1 MTESKFLDL
10 YEIISLWWAK
20 GDWTELNQ
28 KENITKWFLT
38 FKNVADFK
46 YDHSLNQ
53 IYLLH
58 KNGSDFWLE
67 MEDSDFEISMSGS
80 EFTLIIKKDWA

>member
-10 YEIISLWWAK
+10 FEIICLWWPK
-20 GDWTELNQ
+20 GDWAELNRSEIQ
-28 KENITKWFLT
+28 TKWFLT
-38 FKNVADFK
+38 FKNVVDFK
-46 YDHSLNQ
+46 YNHSLNQ

-58 KNGSDFWLE
+58 ENGSDFWLE

-80 EFTLIIKKDWA
+80 EFTLIIEKE